1 MTTQT
6 AVYLGN
12 MVIFNDMT
20 IREIAEK
27 TGISKTWVHFNLMK
41 LRDIDND
48 LFIAVRIRLEN
59 HNKMK
64 HIKGSEATRRN
75 MLEIKANKGDVD
87 INSDNE
93 SYNEMAADMAIMIL
107 AITDYMNGALRD
119 SGSDIVIPYDK
130 FVLDIAKLV
139 SEYIKLEAK
148 TGNEERP
155 S

>member
-1 MTTQT
+1 
-6 AVYLGN
+6 
-12 MVIFNDMT
+12 
-20 IREIAEK
+20 
-27 TGISKTWVHFNLMK
+27 
-41 LRDIDND
+41 
-48 LFIAVRIRLEN
+48 
-59 HNKMK
+59 
-64 HIKGSEATRRN
+64 

-107 AITDYMNGALRD
+107 AITDYMNDASRD
-119 SGSDIVIPYDK
+119 NGSDIVIPYDK

-139 SEYIKLEAK
+139 SEYMKLEAK

>member
-1 MTTQT
+1 
-6 AVYLGN
+6 
-12 MVIFNDMT
+12 
-20 IREIAEK
+20 
-27 TGISKTWVHFNLMK
+27 
-41 LRDIDND
+41 
-48 LFIAVRIRLEN
+48 
-59 HNKMK
+59 
-64 HIKGSEATRRN
+64 
-75 MLEIKANKGDVD
+75 MLEIKANKGKVD

-93 SYNEMAADMAIMIL
+93 SYNEMTADMAIMIL

-119 SGSDIVIPYDK
+119 NGSDIVIPYDK

>member
-1 MTTQT
+1 
-6 AVYLGN
+6 
-12 MVIFNDMT
+12 
-20 IREIAEK
+20 
-27 TGISKTWVHFNLMK
+27 
-41 LRDIDND
+41 
-48 LFIAVRIRLEN
+48 
-59 HNKMK
+59 
-64 HIKGSEATRRN
+64 
-75 MLEIKANKGDVD
+75 MLEIKANKGNVD

-119 SGSDIVIPYDK
+119 NGSDTVIPYDK

-148 TGNEERP
+148 TENEERP

>member
-1 MTTQT
+1 
-6 AVYLGN
+6 
-12 MVIFNDMT
+12 
-20 IREIAEK
+20 
-27 TGISKTWVHFNLMK
+27 
-41 LRDIDND
+41 
-48 LFIAVRIRLEN
+48 
-59 HNKMK
+59 
-64 HIKGSEATRRN
+64 

-93 SYNEMAADMAIMIL
+93 SYNEMTADMAIMIL

-119 SGSDIVIPYDK
+119 NGSDIVIPYDK

-139 SEYIKLEAK
+139 SEYVKLKAK

>member
-1 MTTQT
+1 
-6 AVYLGN
+6 
-12 MVIFNDMT
+12 
-20 IREIAEK
+20 
-27 TGISKTWVHFNLMK
+27 
-41 LRDIDND
+41 
-48 LFIAVRIRLEN
+48 
-59 HNKMK
+59 
-64 HIKGSEATRRN
+64 

-119 SGSDIVIPYDK
+119 SGSDTVIPYDK

-139 SEYIKLEAK
+139 SEYVKLEAK

>member
-1 MTTQT
+1 
-6 AVYLGN
+6 
-12 MVIFNDMT
+12 
-20 IREIAEK
+20 
-27 TGISKTWVHFNLMK
+27 
-41 LRDIDND
+41 
-48 LFIAVRIRLEN
+48 
-59 HNKMK
+59 
-64 HIKGSEATRRN
+64 

-93 SYNEMAADMAIMIL
+93 SYNEMAADMTIMIL
-107 AITDYMNGALRD
+107 AITDYMNDVLRD

-139 SEYIKLEAK
+139 SEYMKLEAK

>member
-1 MTTQT
+1 
-6 AVYLGN
+6 
-12 MVIFNDMT
+12 
-20 IREIAEK
+20 
-27 TGISKTWVHFNLMK
+27 
-41 LRDIDND
+41 
-48 LFIAVRIRLEN
+48 
-59 HNKMK
+59 
-64 HIKGSEATRRN
+64 

-107 AITDYMNGALRD
+107 AITDYMNDALRD

-139 SEYIKLEAK
+139 SEYMKLEAK
-148 TGNEERP
+148 TENEERP

>member
-1 MTTQT
+1 
-6 AVYLGN
+6 
-12 MVIFNDMT
+12 
-20 IREIAEK
+20 
-27 TGISKTWVHFNLMK
+27 
-41 LRDIDND
+41 
-48 LFIAVRIRLEN
+48 
-59 HNKMK
+59 
-64 HIKGSEATRRN
+64 

-107 AITDYMNGALRD
+107 AITDYMNSALRD

-139 SEYIKLEAK
+139 SEYMKLEAK

>member
-1 MTTQT
+1 
-6 AVYLGN
+6 
-12 MVIFNDMT
+12 
-20 IREIAEK
+20 
-27 TGISKTWVHFNLMK
+27 
-41 LRDIDND
+41 
-48 LFIAVRIRLEN
+48 
-59 HNKMK
+59 
-64 HIKGSEATRRN
+64 

-93 SYNEMAADMAIMIL
+93 SYNEMAADMTIMIL

-119 SGSDIVIPYDK
+119 NGSDIVIPYDK

-139 SEYIKLEAK
+139 SEYMKLEAK

>member
-1 MTTQT
+1 
-6 AVYLGN
+6 
-12 MVIFNDMT
+12 
-20 IREIAEK
+20 
-27 TGISKTWVHFNLMK
+27 
-41 LRDIDND
+41 
-48 LFIAVRIRLEN
+48 
-59 HNKMK
+59 
-64 HIKGSEATRRN
+64 

-139 SEYIKLEAK
+139 SEYMKLEAK
-148 TGNEERP
+148 TENEERP

>member
-1 MTTQT
+1 
-6 AVYLGN
+6 
-12 MVIFNDMT
+12 
-20 IREIAEK
+20 
-27 TGISKTWVHFNLMK
+27 
-41 LRDIDND
+41 
-48 LFIAVRIRLEN
+48 
-59 HNKMK
+59 
-64 HIKGSEATRRN
+64 
-75 MLEIKANKGDVD
+75 MLEIKVNKGNVD

-119 SGSDIVIPYDK
+119 NGSDTVIPYDK

-139 SEYIKLEAK
+139 SEYIKFEAK

>member
-1 MTTQT
+1 
-6 AVYLGN
+6 
-12 MVIFNDMT
+12 
-20 IREIAEK
+20 
-27 TGISKTWVHFNLMK
+27 
-41 LRDIDND
+41 
-48 LFIAVRIRLEN
+48 
-59 HNKMK
+59 
-64 HIKGSEATRRN
+64 
-75 MLEIKANKGDVD
+75 MLEIKANKGNVD

-119 SGSDIVIPYDK
+119 NGSDIVIPYDK

-139 SEYIKLEAK
+139 SEYIKLGAK

>member
-1 MTTQT
+1 
-6 AVYLGN
+6 
-12 MVIFNDMT
+12 
-20 IREIAEK
+20 
-27 TGISKTWVHFNLMK
+27 
-41 LRDIDND
+41 
-48 LFIAVRIRLEN
+48 
-59 HNKMK
+59 
-64 HIKGSEATRRN
+64 
-75 MLEIKANKGDVD
+75 MLEIKANKGNVD

-93 SYNEMAADMAIMIL
+93 SYNEMTADMAIMIL

-119 SGSDIVIPYDK
+119 NGSDIVIPYDK

>member
-1 MTTQT
+1 
-6 AVYLGN
+6 
-12 MVIFNDMT
+12 
-20 IREIAEK
+20 
-27 TGISKTWVHFNLMK
+27 
-41 LRDIDND
+41 
-48 LFIAVRIRLEN
+48 
-59 HNKMK
+59 
-64 HIKGSEATRRN
+64 

-107 AITDYMNGALRD
+107 AITDYMNGALRNN
-119 SGSDIVIPYDK
+119 GSDIVIPYDK

>member
-1 MTTQT
+1 
-6 AVYLGN
+6 
-12 MVIFNDMT
+12 
-20 IREIAEK
+20 
-27 TGISKTWVHFNLMK
+27 
-41 LRDIDND
+41 
-48 LFIAVRIRLEN
+48 
-59 HNKMK
+59 
-64 HIKGSEATRRN
+64 

-119 SGSDIVIPYDK
+119 NGSDIVIPYDK

-139 SEYIKLEAK
+139 SEYMKLGAK

>member
-1 MTTQT
+1 
-6 AVYLGN
+6 
-12 MVIFNDMT
+12 
-20 IREIAEK
+20 
-27 TGISKTWVHFNLMK
+27 
-41 LRDIDND
+41 
-48 LFIAVRIRLEN
+48 
-59 HNKMK
+59 
-64 HIKGSEATRRN
+64 

-93 SYNEMAADMAIMIL
+93 SYNEMAADMAIIIL

-119 SGSDIVIPYDK
+119 SGNDIVIPYDK

-139 SEYIKLEAK
+139 SEYMKLEAK

>member
-1 MTTQT
+1 
-6 AVYLGN
+6 
-12 MVIFNDMT
+12 
-20 IREIAEK
+20 
-27 TGISKTWVHFNLMK
+27 
-41 LRDIDND
+41 
-48 LFIAVRIRLEN
+48 
-59 HNKMK
+59 
-64 HIKGSEATRRN
+64 

-119 SGSDIVIPYDK
+119 NGSDIVIPYDK

-139 SEYIKLEAK
+139 SEYMKLEAK

>member
-1 MTTQT
+1 
-6 AVYLGN
+6 
-12 MVIFNDMT
+12 
-20 IREIAEK
+20 
-27 TGISKTWVHFNLMK
+27 
-41 LRDIDND
+41 
-48 LFIAVRIRLEN
+48 
-59 HNKMK
+59 
-64 HIKGSEATRRN
+64 

-139 SEYIKLEAK
+139 SKYMKLEAK

>member
-1 MTTQT
+1 
-6 AVYLGN
+6 
-12 MVIFNDMT
+12 
-20 IREIAEK
+20 
-27 TGISKTWVHFNLMK
+27 
-41 LRDIDND
+41 
-48 LFIAVRIRLEN
+48 
-59 HNKMK
+59 
-64 HIKGSEATRRN
+64 

-119 SGSDIVIPYDK
+119 SDTVIPYDK

-139 SEYIKLEAK
+139 SEYMKLEAK

>member
-1 MTTQT
+1 
-6 AVYLGN
+6 
-12 MVIFNDMT
+12 
-20 IREIAEK
+20 
-27 TGISKTWVHFNLMK
+27 
-41 LRDIDND
+41 
-48 LFIAVRIRLEN
+48 
-59 HNKMK
+59 
-64 HIKGSEATRRN
+64 

-93 SYNEMAADMAIMIL
+93 SYNEMTADMAIMIL

-139 SEYIKLEAK
+139 SEYMKLEAK

-155 S
+155 G